1 MKEWIGNTRDS
12 SRLLKSQYERI
23 FGNAELVSR
32 AILPTDIGRF
42 SWEWLGYETFT
53 VKDYRVLGIT
63 GISASSFIQVQLIMR
78 GTIIARLVPWQEN
91 PYVIL
96 ARPKEVF
103 EIRASTLDNSAANNY
118 FFAFKG
124 ITVERRG
131 ESIDP
136 FWRRD
141 ESILPDKKW
150 EN

>member
-1 MKEWIGNTRDS
+1 MKEWVGNTRDLS
-12 SRLLKSQYERI
+12 DLLKSQYERI
-23 FGNAELVSR
+23 FGKAELVSR

-53 VKDYRVLGIT
+53 AEDYRVLGIT
-63 GISASSFIQVQLIMR
+63 GIWASNFFQVQLIYR

-103 EIRASTLDNSAANNY
+103 EIRASTLDNSASPNNY
-118 FFAFKG
+118 FFAFRG
-124 ITVERRG
+124 IMVERRG

-136 FWRRD
+136 FLQL
-141 ESILPDKKW
+141 I
-150 EN
+150 